1 MKLQIRMRTCLK
13 TAALL
18 LIISCFAACTAI
30 TPATKTDRAVVIKEN
45 QTRKCYGFVSA
56 QIPAGKY
63 EPGYRTKGGM
73 YYVCPTKIIWGYN
86 PTGGGIFI
94 PDATNSDRRQAV
106 WISDLGSTRLFKFQP
121 PLPFEY
127 ASR

>member
-1 MKLQIRMRTCLK
+1 MRTRLK
-13 TAALL
+13 TTVLPFILL
-18 LIISCFAACTAI
+18 CLVGCASV
-30 TPATKTDRAVVIKEN
+30 TPAAKTDRAVIVKQNES
-45 QTRKCYGFVSA
+45 RKCYGFVTA
-56 QIPAGKY
+56 QIPSGKY

-94 PDATNSDRRQAV
+94 PDANNKDQRQAV

-121 PLPFEY
+121 PLKIEY
-127 ASR
+127 AATVIDRR